1 MLRALIPVIAGI
13 AGLIAIAC
21 SSGGETGTVVPTP
34 AGTARA
40 AKSSPVS
47 PGVAVAGP
55 TIAPTGISEPVD
67 PRDERYGGVLRVAQP
82 GDPISCDLAMSRGV
96 GYQSVHP
103 CNPMLSQ
110 IVRASADDH
119 AVILPDLATEYSL
132 SPDGRTWTFKLREDA
147 RWHDGAP
154 VTADDLKFSL
164 DRVID
169 PPEGLL
175 VGRAG
180 PIKSYISSTDQIKT
194 PDEHTL
200 TITTDFPAASFITNL
215 ASVYVSAFPRAATEK
230 LDPPSMVLHNQVVG
244 SGPFKFDS
252 ATRGSFYRMIRNNDY
267 YEPDLPFLDGITYLV
282 MPSPAIRLAALKA
295 GEVEIIMLLTEA
307 EAESLEGDSRIRL
320 IREPS
325 AGGNTVQMNLSV
337 PPFDDPRVRRAVN
350 LAFDRSEA
358 VIALGGGFNGA
369 IMPPGGPWALDLEEV
384 SQLPGYG
391 DAEAE
396 RAEARQLLA
405 DAGFPDGFNVKM
417 QTRSDPFSTSL
428 AEFAAAQLATVGIMV
443 ELEPM
448 ERTAYQD
455 FLLRGKHALI
465 SHSHSFSL
473 DDPDAILPAHYSCGG
488 SENFPG
494 FCDPELDEMIQAQ
507 SRELDPGKRK
517 ELVDE
522 IQRRVWEAD
531 AKIWFNWSVRRTPV
545 SVRVQNFAPGGP
557 SLYQGRRLESVWL
570 AD

>member
-1 MLRALIPVIAGI
+1 MSRVLIPLIAGI
-13 AGLIAIAC
+13 SGLIAIAC
-21 SSGGETGTVVPTP
+21 SSGGETDTTASTP
-34 AGTARA
+34 AGTALVAVAEPTTAPTRA
-40 AKSSPVS
+40 AKPV
-47 PGVAVAGP
+47 
-55 TIAPTGISEPVD
+55 EQ
-67 PRDERYGGVLRVAQP
+67 RDERFGGVLRIAQP

-110 IVRASADDH
+110 IVRASAGDH
-119 AVILPDLATEYSL
+119 GVILPDLATEYSL
-132 SPDGRTWTFKLREDA
+132 SPDGRTWTFELREDA
-147 RWHDGAP
+147 RWHDGTP

-164 DRVID
+164 DRVIN

-180 PIKSYISSTDQIKT
+180 PIKTYVSSTDQIKT

-215 ASVYVSAFPRAATEK
+215 ASVYVSAFPRAATEN
-230 LDPPSMVLHNQVVG
+230 LDPPSMVLHDQVVG

-252 ATRGSFYRMIRNNDY
+252 ATRGSFYRMIRNDDY
-267 YEPDLPFLDGITYLV
+267 YEPGLPFLAGITYLV

-307 EAESLEGDSRIRL
+307 EAESLAGDSDKIKV

-325 AGGNTVQMNLSV
+325 AGGNTVQMNLST

-369 IMPPGGPWALDLEEV
+369 IMPPGGPWALDPDEV
-384 SQLPGYG
+384 LQLPGYG

-405 DAGFPDGFNVKM
+405 QAGFPDGLSVKM

-428 AEFAAAQLATVGIMV
+428 AEFAAAQLATVGIKV

-448 ERTAYQD
+448 ERAAYQD
-455 FLLRGKHALI
+455 FLLRGEHAII

-488 SENFPG
+488 SENYPG
-494 FCDPELDEMIQAQ
+494 LCDPELDEMIQAQ
-507 SRELDPGKRK
+507 SRELDPDRRK

-522 IQRRVWEAD
+522 IQRRVWDAD

-545 SVRVQNFAPGGP
+545 SIRVQNFAPGGP

>member
-1 MLRALIPVIAGI
+1 
-13 AGLIAIAC
+13 
-21 SSGGETGTVVPTP
+21 
-34 AGTARA
+34 
-40 AKSSPVS
+40 
-47 PGVAVAGP
+47 
-55 TIAPTGISEPVD
+55 
-67 PRDERYGGVLRVAQP
+67 
-82 GDPISCDLAMSRGV
+82 
-96 GYQSVHP
+96 
-103 CNPMLSQ
+103 MLSQ

-119 AVILPDLATEYSL
+119 GVILPDLATEYSL

-147 RWHDGAP
+147 RWHDGTP

-164 DRVID
+164 DRIIN

-180 PIKSYISSTDQIKT
+180 PIKTYISSTDQIRT

-244 SGPFKFDS
+244 SGPFKFGS
-252 ATRGSFYRMIRNNDY
+252 ATRGSFYRMVRNDDY

-307 EAESLEGDSRIRL
+307 EAESLAGDSERIML

-325 AGGNTVQMNLSV
+325 AGGNTVQMNLSM

-369 IMPPGGPWALDLEEV
+369 IMPPGGPWALDPDEV
-384 SQLPGYG
+384 LQLPGYG
-391 DAEAE
+391 VAEAD

-405 DAGFPDGFNVKM
+405 QAGFPDGLRVKM

-428 AEFAAAQLATVGIMV
+428 AEFAAAQLATVGINV

-455 FLLRGKHALI
+455 FLLRGEHAII

-494 FCDPELDEMIQAQ
+494 LCDPELDEMIQAQ
-507 SRELDPGKRK
+507 SRELDPDRRK
-517 ELVDE
+517 KLVDE
-522 IQRRVWEAD
+522 IQRRVWDED
-531 AKIWFNWSVRRTPV
+531 AKVWFNWSVRRTPV